1 MSANQAKLVI
11 EEAIRQAAAEV
22 GCRQSNAHQPKNGDK
37 QGLAA
42 RKIAVKA
49 AHQQGVPVAFLA
61 AAFNRERKT
70 ITELIRI

>member
-1 MSANQAKLVI
+1 MSATQAEMVVI
-11 EEAIRQAAAEV
+11 EAIRQAAAEV
-22 GCRQSNAHQPKNGDK
+22 GCKQSNAHQPKNGDK

-42 RKIAVKA
+42 RKMAVKSA
-49 AHQQGVPVAFLA
+49 RKQGVPVAFLA

>member
-1 MSANQAKLVI
+1 MSANEATIVI
-11 EEAIRQAAAEV
+11 EDAIRQAAAEV
-22 GCRQSNAHQPKNGDK
+22 GCHPRNAHIPKNGDK

-49 AHQQGVPVAFLA
+49 AHHQGVPVAFLA